1 MKGMIRT
8 QIRTDFLVE
17 IIEKLLPALHMTHA
31 SYLIKIK
38 KNQMKRTK
46 IALLSMVASERETLQ
61 SLKKYRENSKICY
74 RNPRR

>member
-17 IIEKLLPALHMTHA
+17 KIEKLLPALHMTHA

-61 SLKKYRENSKICY
+61 SLKKYRENRAVI
-74 RNPRR
+74 NPNFFG